1 MMWKRSFVATTV
13 ALGDGVDDALAA
25 IAGSSSKAPDLGA
38 AAADLVSQ
46 LRAPQRTTR
55 ATGLAKAVH
64 DIALA
69 LDEGTLR

>member
-1 MMWKRSFVATTV
+1 MWKRSFVATTV

-25 IAGSSSKAPDLGA
+25 IAGSSSKAPDLGG

-46 LRAPQRTTR
+46 LRSPQR
-55 ATGLAKAVH
+55 AAGAAGLAKAVH